1 MTILKRIPWD
11 WGILNH
17 LPVPHSK
24 VEKPEKKPN
33 SEFQTPVYQDP
44 ITWIGFLWQWCLPF
58 PHIRLWWILSQLT
71 VDASE
76 TSGVVNELKSWG
88 SSLVIWCL
96 GLSAYTTVLRFNP
109 WSGNFDPTPS
119 YCTPWPKKKKK
130 IWNIACFV
138 HKRFLY
144 IILPSCAVFTFI
156 KKKEVNI
163 PQKKL
168 LLFLICCSSE
178 L

>member
-1 MTILKRIPWD
+1 MET
-11 WGILNH
+11 
-17 LPVPHSK
+17 
-24 VEKPEKKPN
+24 PEKKPN
-33 SEFQTPVYQDP
+33 SEFQTPVYRDP

-130 IWNIACFV
+130 KIWNIACFV

-144 IILPSCAVFTFI
+144 IILPV
-156 KKKEVNI
+156 
-163 PQKKL
+163 QYL
-168 LLFLICCSSE
+168 LLLKKGSKHTPKETAFVLNLLFIWVIIRSRNTNKLHHSLLTLQLLNIWC
-178 L
+178 